1 MNVLF
6 LSLIDFESFSDRNIY
21 SDLLREFIKNGHN
34 VFSISPVERRIGRET
49 YMIQEGSSCILRLKI
64 GNIQKVNPIEKG
76 ISTILIEPL
85 FINGIKKYFSNV
97 RFDLVLYATPPIT
110 FAKVIKFIKKR
121 DRAKSY
127 LMLKDI
133 FPQNSLDLGMLSAS
147 GIKGLIYRYF
157 RRKEK
162 ALYFLSDTIG

>member
-1 MNVLF
+1 
-6 LSLIDFESFSDRNIY
+6 
-21 SDLLREFIKNGHN
+21 
-34 VFSISPVERRIGRET
+34 
-49 YMIQEGSSCILRLKI
+49 MIQEGSSCILRLKI

-147 GIKGLIYRYF
+147 GIKGL
-157 RRKEK
+157 
-162 ALYFLSDTIG
+162 T

>member
-1 MNVLF
+1 MRRMLKKI
-6 LSLIDFESFSDRNIY
+6 LIRTEQKIFAVIHRAVSY
-21 SDLLREFIKNGHN
+21 THL
-34 VFSISPVERRIGRET
+34 ET

-64 GNIQKVNPIEKG
+64 GNIQKVNSIEKG

-133 FPQNSLDLGMLSAS
+133 FPQNSLDLGMLS
-147 GIKGLIYRYF
+147 
-157 RRKEK
+157 E
-162 ALYFLSDTIG
+162 IGRAHV